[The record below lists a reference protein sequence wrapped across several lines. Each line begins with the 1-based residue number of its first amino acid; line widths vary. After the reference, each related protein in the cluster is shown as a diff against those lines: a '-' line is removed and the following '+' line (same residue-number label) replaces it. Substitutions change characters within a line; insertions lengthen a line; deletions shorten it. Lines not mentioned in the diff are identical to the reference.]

1 MIAAHLDEKLEKRF
15 RIRCI
20 EEGAS
25 IKDKLT
31 EMITRELKKEVNED
45 AEPARISA

>member
-1 MIAAHLDEKLEKRF
+1 MIAAHLDEKLERKF

-20 EEGAS
+20 EESTS

-45 AEPARISA
+45 ADSNRVPA